1 MKILWFIENLCLG
14 GQQTQSINLIKEINK
29 DSKKSIDILYLNDG
43 ELKDEFKE
51 VCSNLIHLSDFNK
64 KDYQNPYKMVRII
77 KSYYTFL
84 NKNKYNVVLSNG
96 IISYGLTSTLKLF
109 LNFTHVRLLGGPL
122 LDIEPTYEKYFNS
135 ILPFHRKLDFA
146 YGWLG
151 ENTLEKRRY
160 KNKLVILNPA
170 VDSSMFYQKNINL
183 RLEVRNK
190 YQIKENEVI
199 IGWVGRISA
208 NMQVKNTIALGGELK
223 RRGVLNFKI
232 LIVGGG
238 DWELEMADLIK
249 NEDIVENCI
258 CLGWQPM
265 KYIPDLFQAMDIVP
279 LLEKNP
285 SGGSIVREAMAC
297 GKLVISV
304 DGKNNAQASWIKNEV
319 NGILVS
325 DNNYI
330 IESADV
336 IEDYLN
342 NKSDKFDLI
351 CKNGVRYAKTK
362 MTFKMQSEIIMKSII
377 ND

>member
-223 RRGVLNFKI
+223 RRGV
-232 LIVGGG
+232 
-238 DWELEMADLIK
+238 
-249 NEDIVENCI
+249 
-258 CLGWQPM
+258 
-265 KYIPDLFQAMDIVP
+265 
-279 LLEKNP
+279 
-285 SGGSIVREAMAC
+285 
-297 GKLVISV
+297 
-304 DGKNNAQASWIKNEV
+304 
-319 NGILVS
+319 
-325 DNNYI
+325 
-330 IESADV
+330 
-336 IEDYLN
+336 
-342 NKSDKFDLI
+342 
-351 CKNGVRYAKTK
+351 
-362 MTFKMQSEIIMKSII
+362 
-377 ND
+377 

>member
-29 DSKKSIDILYLNDG
+29 DSKICVDVLYLNNG

-64 KDYQNPYKMVRII
+64 KDYQNPLKVVRII

-84 NKNKYNVVLSNG
+84 SKNKYNVVLSNG

-122 LDIEPTYEKYFNS
+122 LDIEPTYEKYFHS
-135 ILPFHRKLDFA
+135 ILPFHRKLAFA

-151 ENTLEKRRY
+151 ENTLEKKRY
-160 KNKLVILNPA
+160 RNKLLILNPA
-170 VDSSMFYQKNINL
+170 VDSSMFYQKNSDL

-190 YQIKENEVI
+190 YKIKENEII

-223 RRGVLNFKI
+223 RRGILNFKI

-238 DWELEMADLIK
+238 DWELEMTDLIK

-258 CLGWQPM
+258 CLGWQPK

-285 SGGSIVREAMAC
+285 CGGSILREAMAC

-304 DGKNNAQASWIKNEV
+304 DGQNNAQASWIKNED

-342 NKSDKFDLI
+342 NKSGKFGLI
-351 CKNGVRYAKTK
+351 CKNGVRYAKAK